1 MNKEQ
6 YLNKRQTLMT
16 EAENLI
22 KEGKVKEAEAKMKQ
36 IEELDATFED
46 AAKAQANLNA
56 LRGNAVV
63 TNIANKSTHVN
74 PVATLGDTG
83 KGPVAKNDKELYN
96 VAFAK
101 TLMGTA
107 LSNEETEVF
116 NEVNAEFR
124 KKTHTAEEY
133 QILVPETVV
142 AGIWKEIGD
151 LHPILSDLRK
161 MNIPGNVTFLKSN
174 KKTSD
179 ADWVD
184 EGDQPNDEKLGFAKL
199 ELTGCEL
206 IKSISVTWKMKK
218 MSIDEFIPYIT
229 SELAEAM
236 AGSIAYG
243 VVRGKGKPGENGDWK
258 AQARGIITALE
269 AEEGTPRIHST
280 ATSFAYEDLTKLMGS
295 IKSGYSAGAVIYAN
309 NHTIWNELATICD
322 ATGRPYFVPNP
333 VDGGVG
339 RILGKVV
346 KEEDAMKD
354 GEVLLASV
362 ARGYKMNENES
373 ISIYQEDHV
382 KQRVTDYMAYAII
395 DGDVM
400 TTKAFALLKK
410 Q

>member
-22 KEGKVKEAEAKMKQ
+22 TEGKIKEAEATMKK
-36 IEELDATFED
+36 IEELDTTFED
-46 AAKAQANLNA
+46 SAKAQANLNA

-74 PVATLGDTG
+74 PVAKLGDTG
-83 KGPVAKNDKELYN
+83 KGPVAKDDKELYN

-101 TLMGTA
+101 TLMGTS
-107 LSNEETEVF
+107 LSNEESEVF

-124 KKTHTAEEY
+124 KTSHTAEEY
-133 QILVPETVV
+133 QILVPETIV

-161 MNIPGNVTFLKSN
+161 TNIEGDVTFLKSN

-184 EGDQPNDEKLGFAKL
+184 EDEESKDEKLGFGKL

-206 IKSISVTWKMKK
+206 IKSVSVTWKMKK
-218 MSIDEFIPYIT
+218 MSINDFIPYIT
-229 SELAEAM
+229 TELAEAM

-243 VVRGKGKPGENGDWK
+243 TVRGKGKPGEGDDWK
-258 AQARGIITALE
+258 AQSRGIITALE
-269 AEEGTPRIHST
+269 AEEGTPNVLTYSENLV
-280 ATSFAYEDLTKLMGS
+280 YEDITRLMGS
-295 IKSGYSAGAVIYAN
+295 IKSGYSSGACIYAN
-309 NHTIWNELATICD
+309 NYTVWNVLANIVD
-322 ATGRPYFVPNP
+322 KTGKPLFVPDP
-333 VDGGVG
+333 TGEGAF
-339 RILGKVV
+339 RLFGKAV
-346 KEEDAMKD
+346 KEEDAMQD
-354 GEVLLASV
+354 GEVLLANV
-362 ARGYKMNENES
+362 AKGYKMNVNEN
-373 ISIYQEDHV
+373 ITLYQDDHV
-382 KQRVTDYMAYAII
+382 KRRVTEYMSYAII
-395 DGDVM
+395 DGDVL

-410 Q
+410 